1 MYLEPIL
8 SIISAETKNCSLV
21 GDFNIDLVKLN
32 SHGDVNNYYNNLT
45 NHFFA
50 PYILQPT
57 RPQSKTLIDNI
68 FLNTMEYCSY
78 SGNIIIQ
85 LSDHLFQFVLLEG
98 YFHDIKP
105 KKIIIKERNYK
116 HFNEREFLETVQNLN
131 IEEILCLDDKDP
143 NVSITNLF
151 NNINYLLDEFAP
163 YKKLNKHEIK
173 LKTKPWI
180 NKEIQF
186 LMWERDKLFKKY
198 YNAKDEERKQN
209 LLDHYKRTRN
219 EVTRLKRKNK
229 TEYYKI
235 YFEKNIKKTKALWKG
250 IRSLVYIKP
259 SNKSDIS
266 IIDTNRDTITD
277 PLKISNCFNKYFVNV
292 GSDIEN
298 KIPKSNVP
306 HTDYLN
312 RICINK
318 SFYLKPAS

>member
-1 MYLEPIL
+1 
-8 SIISAETKNCSLV
+8 
-21 GDFNIDLVKLN
+21 
-32 SHGDVNNYYNNLT
+32 
-45 NHFFA
+45 
-50 PYILQPT
+50 
-57 RPQSKTLIDNI
+57 
-68 FLNTMEYCSY
+68 MEYCSY
-78 SGNIIIQ
+78 SGNITIHS
-85 LSDHLFQFVLLEG
+85 SDHLFQFVLLEG

-116 HFNEREFLETVQNLN
+116 HFNKREFLETVQNLN
-131 IEEILCLDDKDP
+131 IEGILCLDDKAP
-143 NVSITNLF
+143 NISITNLY

-209 LLDHYKRTRN
+209 LLDHYKRARN
-219 EVTRLKRKNK
+219 EVTTLERKNK

-235 YFEKNIKKTKALWKG
+235 YFEKNIKKTKALWEG

-266 IIDTNRDTITD
+266 ILDTNGDTITD

-306 HTDYLN
+306 HRLFESYLY
-312 RICINK
+312 K
-318 SFYLKPAS
+318 

>member
-1 MYLEPIL
+1 
-8 SIISAETKNCSLV
+8 
-21 GDFNIDLVKLN
+21 
-32 SHGDVNNYYNNLT
+32 
-45 NHFFA
+45 
-50 PYILQPT
+50 
-57 RPQSKTLIDNI
+57 
-68 FLNTMEYCSY
+68 MEYCSY
-78 SGNIIIQ
+78 SRNITIQ

-116 HFNEREFLETVQNLN
+116 QFNEREFLETVQNLN

-143 NVSITNLF
+143 NISITNRY

-219 EVTRLKRKNK
+219 EVTTLKRK
-229 TEYYKI
+229 
-235 YFEKNIKKTKALWKG
+235 KTKQNT
-250 IRSLVYIKP
+250 IKF
-259 SNKSDIS
+259 
-266 IIDTNRDTITD
+266 T
-277 PLKISNCFNKYFVNV
+277 LK
-292 GSDIEN
+292 
-298 KIPKSNVP
+298 KI
-306 HTDYLN
+306 
-312 RICINK
+312 
-318 SFYLKPAS
+318 LKKQKHYGKELDR